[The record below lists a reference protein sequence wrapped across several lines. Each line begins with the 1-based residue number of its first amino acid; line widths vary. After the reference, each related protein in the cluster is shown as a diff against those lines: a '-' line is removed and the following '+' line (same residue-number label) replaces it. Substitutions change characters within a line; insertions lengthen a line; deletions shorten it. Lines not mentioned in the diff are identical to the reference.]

1 MTEPGD
7 LREAVKAVL
16 GHDGPALLDV
26 VTTPD
31 ALQVPTHITEE
42 EANGFALSLGK
53 MVLDGGVGQ
62 VAELARLNV
71 RNIPRP

>member
-1 MTEPGD
+1 VLND
-7 LREAVKAVL
+7 LQLVAMAYTVI
-16 GHDGPALLDV
+16 P
-26 VTTPD
+26 P
-31 ALQVPTHITEE
+31 
-42 EANGFALSLGK
+42 